1 MLVAGMSSDCPLDRS
16 THRPRY
22 SSVTTSGQEPTSV
35 DAAESPADSAIERY
49 IVPVGAV
56 VLTTF
61 FAILFALR
69 GSIAAIDRGE
79 DPQWSQ
85 QLGWSLAMWW
95 TCLPLLP
102 PLAALVRRFP
112 VGRPHAWRNAGLL
125 LLGTMTAAWLRHVVF
140 SPVVVA
146 LSGVPDGEASAFAR
160 ILTYF
165 TVFLVM
171 VALLHAVHYYRA
183 ERTRERR
190 EAALAR
196 GLAEAR
202 LAALRTQLQPHFVF
216 NVLNAVTTLLHADP
230 MAADRMLTRFAEL
243 LRVILHGQAEEHAL
257 EHELDLLA
265 RYVEL
270 MQLRFGDRISVEWRV
285 DDAVLG
291 ATVPYLVLQPLVENA
306 YEHGLASRE
315 AGGRL
320 RIVAS
325 RVGDQLQLL
334 VEDDGVGLGA
344 NAHASTRPAET
355 EANHGMGLR
364 ITRDRLTQLY
374 ATQSSL
380 VLEQPPEGGTRA
392 RLILPYREA
401 RTESAA
407 SPT

>member
-1 MLVAGMSSDCPLDRS
+1 MPC
-16 THRPRY
+16 
-22 SSVTTSGQEPTSV
+22 TT
-35 DAAESPADSAIERY
+35 
-49 IVPVGAV
+49 
-56 VLTTF
+56 
-61 FAILFALR
+61 
-69 GSIAAIDRGE
+69 IA
-79 DPQWSQ
+79 
-85 QLGWSLAMWW
+85 
-95 TCLPLLP
+95 
-102 PLAALVRRFP
+102 
-112 VGRPHAWRNAGLL
+112 RNAPG
-125 LLGTMTAAWLRHVVF
+125 
-140 SPVVVA
+140 
-146 LSGVPDGEASAFAR
+146 
-160 ILTYF
+160 
-165 TVFLVM
+165 
-171 VALLHAVHYYRA
+171 
-183 ERTRERR
+183 ERR

-243 LRVILHGQAEEHAL
+243 LRVILHEQVEVHAL

-315 AGGRL
+315 AGGR
-320 RIVAS
+320 ICIAAS
-325 RVGDQLQLL
+325 RIGDQLQLL
-334 VEDDGVGLGA
+334 VEDDGVGIGA
-344 NAHASTRPAET
+344 RTDASTRPAET